1 MKQEDSN
8 IIETLLPRYCT
19 GQVTDTE
26 RQLVKSWMNESEEN
40 RRIVREHFVLYL
52 TSDEKKVNVEKAL
65 YKVKQHMSPHKKANW
80 LQWTRRIA
88 AILFIP
94 VAITATLLV
103 YYQKSEKPVLPQ
115 IWKMNVN
122 PGMTASL
129 ILPDST
135 VVFLNS
141 GSSLSYPS
149 FFSGES
155 REVVLNGEAYF
166 EVTPDP
172 KKKFIV
178 STSHQSRIEVLGTC
192 FNIEAYEQ
200 SNEITTTLIR
210 GKVNFLYNRN
220 DSIRQIAMSP
230 SQKLIYTPEKNEVRL
245 SKTTG
250 ISETA
255 WKENKIIFDNIPLED
270 ILHKVEKMY
279 NVEFI
284 IKDEN
289 LKRKKF
295 TGCFNNQPL
304 ERVLEH
310 FKRSSKI
317 HWKYIQVEE
326 LKNKKE
332 RIEIY

>member
-1 MKQEDSN
+1 MKQESSN

-19 GQVTDTE
+19 GQATDIE
-26 RQLVKSWMNESEEN
+26 RKQVKSWMNESEEN

-52 TSDEKKVNVEKAL
+52 TSDLKKVNTERAL
-65 YKVKQHMSPHKKANW
+65 CKVNQHMYPQKKITW
-80 LQWTRRIA
+80 LQWAQRIT

-94 VAITATLLV
+94 IVVAATLLV
-103 YYQKSEKPVLPQ
+103 YYQKSEEPVLPQ
-115 IWKMNVN
+115 IWEVNVN

-129 ILPDST
+129 TLPDST
-135 VVFLNS
+135 VVILNS

-149 FFSGES
+149 FFSGKT
-155 REVVLNGEAYF
+155 REVILNGEAYF
-166 EVTPDP
+166 EVTPNP

-178 STSHQSRIEVLGTC
+178 STPHQSRIEVLGTC

-200 SNEITTTLIR
+200 ANEIITTLIK
-210 GKVNFLYNRN
+210 GKVNFVYDRN
-220 DSIRQIAMSP
+220 DSIRQVTLSP
-230 SQKLIYTPEKNEVRL
+230 RQKLIYTPGNNEVKL
-245 SKTTG
+245 CQTTG

-255 WKENKIIFDNIPLED
+255 WKENKIIFDNIPLEE
-270 ILHKVEKMY
+270 ILHKVGKMY

-284 IKDEN
+284 IKSES
-289 LKRKKF
+289 LKKRTF

-310 FKRSSKI
+310 FKRSSRI
-317 HWKYIQVEE
+317 QWKYIQVEKH
-326 LKNKKE
+326 KNGKE

>member
-1 MKQEDSN
+1 MKQENSN

-26 RQLVKSWMNESEEN
+26 RQQVKSWMNDSEEN

-52 TSDEKKVNVEKAL
+52 TSDQKKVNVEKAL
-65 YKVKQHMSPHKKANW
+65 YKVKQHMSPHKKTTW
-80 LQWTRRIA
+80 LKWTQCIA

-94 VAITATLLV
+94 VVAAATLLI
-103 YYQKSEKPVLPQ
+103 YYQKSEEPVLPQ
-115 IWKMNVN
+115 IWEVNVN

-129 ILPDST
+129 TLPDNT

-166 EVTPDP
+166 EVTPNP
-172 KKKFIV
+172 EKKFIV
-178 STSHQSRIEVLGTC
+178 STPHQSRIEVLGTC

-200 SNEITTTLIR
+200 ANEITTTLIK
-210 GKVNFLYNRN
+210 GKVSFLYNKN
-220 DSIRQIAMSP
+220 DSIKQITLSP
-230 SQKLIYTPEKNEVRL
+230 KQKLIYTPEKNEVRL
-245 SKTTG
+245 CKTTG
-250 ISETA
+250 TSETA

-284 IKDEN
+284 IKNEN
-289 LKRKKF
+289 LKKRKF